1 MSYLIIEN
9 EEHKRSADELVCMM
23 SNPQLFTQETLTNKL
38 EPCIK
43 KRIDKFGAYKPE
55 RRCCNSSDFC
65 EVFNAGVMGR
75 GVRAKRTIWA
85 NTHIGCYTGV
95 LRSAK
100 DAYRGNWKYNYQ
112 YGLRGYHIDAT
123 PNRVEWSMM
132 AIVNHSEKEENV
144 SVEYMLHEMPDG
156 SVECHIVYVAKR
168 AIMRMEELFID
179 YGPDY
184 WNYAKKCGIVK
195 YDLDQRGH
203 KQIVAENDP
212 HTDISEIN
220 RRISVLRVDE
230 YGDDNEDSEEEDIWP
245 YQRLSPFY
253 IETGQKL
260 ITDYMIR

>member
-9 EEHKRSADELVCMM
+9 QEHKQSADELVCMM
-23 SNPQLFTQETLTNKL
+23 SNPQLFTQETLTKKL

-43 KRIDKFGAYKPE
+43 KHIDKFGAYKAE

-65 EVFNAGVMGR
+65 EVFDAGVMGR

-100 DAYRGNWKYNYQ
+100 DAHRGDWKYNYQ
-112 YGLRGYHIDAT
+112 YGLQGYHVDASPT
-123 PNRVEWSMM
+123 NAYGLSLM

-156 SVECHIVYVAKR
+156 SVECHIVFIAKR

-184 WNYAKKCGIVK
+184 WNYAKKCGIVQ

-203 KQIVAENDP
+203 KQIVAENS
-212 HTDISEIN
+212 HTHADMGEIT

-230 YGDDNEDSEEEDIWP
+230 YGDEEEEDMWP

-260 ITDYMIR
+260 ITDYMVR